1 MVLKWQDFFK
11 GTCGTIAKKAN
22 NFRNKTIFMHTTII
36 INSEGKDLNSILNIY
51 TLIFEG
57 TRGVIVQETTKMIFI
72 HTSILHHVRQR
83 KLSEINGFQTDM
95 LEEFAG
101 FFTQL

>member
-36 INSEGKDLNSILNIY
+36 INSEGKGLNSILNIY

-57 TRGVIVQETTKMIFI
+57 TRGVIVQETTK
-72 HTSILHHVRQR
+72 ILHHVRQR